1 MKPLRVG
8 SKVYKGTRLC
18 HVRAFV
24 DDDQVVIRSWSRRKG
39 WCYEVYDTGAFEQ
52 TEGGVALFC
61 VKPYGPKI
69 KIRSK
74 AT

>member
-24 DDDQVVIRSWSRRKG
+24 VIRFWSMRGG
-39 WCYEVYDTGAFEQ
+39 WRYEVWPSGAFEQ
-52 TEGGVALFC
+52 NGGTLFR
-61 VKPYGPKI
+61 VDPYGPKI
-69 KIRSK
+69 RSE